1 MAVAWDIAKDITS
14 PARAQNLAASLLP
27 KEQGG
32 NNQYFTDAAR
42 QVVIG
47 LIESFI
53 KHNGESWTFADLV
66 FTCLNEKRIRNVLGR
81 DAAGQDVVD
90 GFFGDEKTAYQVF
103 TTICSRLSYFKPVAA
118 LWQRAERRLSV
129 REWLKMGSILIL
141 GANATAK
148 TSLDAINE
156 QVFRVMVEEIDIQS
170 NSDSRRTWVWIDE
183 ARLSGPLLQG
193 DLLPMLA
200 VKGRSR
206 GCCLV
211 IAFQD
216 MEGLREAAGERIAN
230 ELVAQLS
237 NKALLRMESDGSAS
251 WASKQLGQFETI
263 EYFSSD
269 SHHSQSLSG
278 QRVVRDAVMT
288 SEFFQ
293 IKPASFENGVT
304 GFFTS
309 PGRGAYRGTV
319 PGIEIQP
326 VVVSAETESKH
337 SMAYRPEA
345 DQWLIPWTETDEL
358 RLALIREVEKE
369 ASKKSGKAESQKEQ
383 KRRPHA
389 AVCRVVGSYCSLG
402 LNL

>member
-1 MAVAWDIAKDITS
+1 
-14 PARAQNLAASLLP
+14 
-27 KEQGG
+27 
-32 NNQYFTDAAR
+32 
-42 QVVIG
+42 
-47 LIESFI
+47 
-53 KHNGESWTFADLV
+53 
-66 FTCLNEKRIRNVLGR
+66 
-81 DAAGQDVVD
+81 
-90 GFFGDEKTAYQVF
+90 
-103 TTICSRLSYFKPVAA
+103 VAA
-118 LWQRAERRLSV
+118 LWQRAERKLSV
-129 REWLKMGSILIL
+129 REWLSMGSILIL

-183 ARLSGPLLQG
+183 ARLSGPLLQS

-269 SHHSQSLSG
+269 SYQSQSLSG
-278 QRVVRDAVMT
+278 QRVVRDAVMA

-293 IKPASFENGVT
+293 IKPASYENGVT
-304 GFFTS
+304 GFFIS
-309 PGRGAYRGTV
+309 PGKGAYRGTV
-319 PGIEIQP
+319 PGSDIQT
-326 VVVSAETESKH
+326 VVVSAKTESLH
-337 SMAYRPEA
+337 SMSYRPEA
-345 DQWLIPWTETDEL
+345 DQWLVPWTDADEL
-358 RLALIREVEKE
+358 RLMLVRDAEQGATKSRAKLKLKTRVKDG
-369 ASKKSGKAESQKEQ
+369 ASL
-383 KRRPHA
+383 R
-389 AVCRVVGSYCSLG
+389 AVSPLKMDG
-402 LNL
+402 